1 MTRPISLLSKS
12 NGLSPPQE
20 ECSSGTTLPFFV
32 RPTPILQ
39 ATVPHPYH
47 IVRYNALSR
56 ALEAALQRE
65 SIPNRV
71 LSGVKFFDRSE
82 IKDLLA
88 YLQLVDNPDYEPAF
102 LRVINVPKRQIGEK
116 VCPTVFV
123 ELRNKPFTKLEHKR
137 DHQYRAEK
145 ENLSHGLSGEDRS
158 RPYSGY
164 PAIREIEG
172 PKLRQGHQLSEN
184 VCQ

>member
-1 MTRPISLLSKS
+1 M
-12 NGLSPPQE
+12 
-20 ECSSGTTLPFFV
+20 PFFV
-32 RPTPILQ
+32 RPTLILQ
-39 ATVPHPYH
+39 ASVPHPCY

-71 LSGVKFFDRSE
+71 LSGVKFFERIE

-116 VCPTVFV
+116 VRPNVLF
-123 ELRNKPFTKLEHKR
+123 ELWNKPLTKLEHKR
-137 DHQYRAEK
+137 NHQYRAEK
-145 ENLSHGLSGEDRS
+145 EDLSHGLGGEDRS
-158 RPYSGY
+158 WPYSRY
-164 PAIREIEG
+164 PAICEIES
-172 PKLRQGHQLSEN
+172 PKLRQSHQLSES
-184 VCQ
+184 VCH

>member
-1 MTRPISLLSKS
+1 MKLILLLSKS

-32 RPTPILQ
+32 RLTLILQ
-39 ATVPHPYH
+39 ASAPHPCH

-71 LSGVKFFDRSE
+71 LSGVKFFERLE

-116 VCPTVFV
+116 VCPTVSSTFGI
-123 ELRNKPFTKLEHKR
+123 
-137 DHQYRAEK
+137 
-145 ENLSHGLSGEDRS
+145 SHS
-158 RPYSGY
+158 
-164 PAIREIEG
+164 
-172 PKLRQGHQLSEN
+172 
-184 VCQ
+184 

>member
-1 MTRPISLLSKS
+1 M
-12 NGLSPPQE
+12 
-20 ECSSGTTLPFFV
+20 TLPFFV
-32 RPTPILQ
+32 RPTPILH
-39 ATVPHPYH
+39 TSVPHPYH

-116 VCPTVFV
+116 VCPTGFA
-123 ELRNKPFTKLEHKR
+123 ELQNKPFTKV
-137 DHQYRAEK
+137 RA
-145 ENLSHGLSGEDRS
+145 
-158 RPYSGY
+158 
-164 PAIREIEG
+164 
-172 PKLRQGHQLSEN
+172 
-184 VCQ
+184 